1 MNWLRLFFFIFILHV
16 EFCSSARI
24 VAFFTV
30 ATKTHK
36 LAAMPILEAL
46 ADAGHQVTVI
56 SPFNTPKFR
65 NVDEIVLSGA
75 ESIILDNDINWFQVQ
90 QMNPIT
96 QLATLLYSSREMFTQ
111 TYAELIR
118 EMVFPIIDHLKMP
131 YILLCSMP
139 NLGGLY
145 PTIGTSNEYASVP
158 AGLTD
163 STDTMSFF
171 ERFANMISLEV
182 FIAIQDH
189 YIVSM
194 LDDLVHQDFPETRSI
209 KEIAKDVSLIVV
221 NRHPSFVFPRS
232 LPPSVIP
239 VSYLHTRPAKQLPK
253 VISLIFI

>member
-1 MNWLRLFFFIFILHV
+1 M
-16 EFCSSARI
+16 

-46 ADAGHQVTVI
+46 AEAGHQVTVI
-56 SPFNTPKFR
+56 SPFNTPKFQ
-65 NVDEIVLSGA
+65 NVEEIVLSGA

-118 EMVFPIIDHLKMP
+118 DERVQRIIKERQVDLILSDGFFNEMVFPIIDHLKVP

-194 LDDLVHQDFPETRSI
+194 LDDLVHQDFPDTRSI

-221 NRHPSFVFPRS
+221 NRHCG
-232 LPPSVIP
+232 
-239 VSYLHTRPAKQLPK
+239 
-253 VISLIFI
+253 